1 DAHVPMR
8 RVLLAVPVLAAGAI
22 VWACTAFDFP
32 QPSATPSDAATGDAP
47 GGDDGPGDAGA
58 PAPAAFLSTDDAAK
72 VCALVFQ
79 CPGIGEAI
87 ELSYALPV
95 ATPASPLSFSGCMD
109 WLSGPIAS
117 GRIGLSEVQ
126 AALRA
131 VAGESTCG
139 AAEAHLPVV
148 PAAPAPDA
156 GACVIGCADRVHY
169 ETCAGG
175 AEFLLECQPP
185 FFGDPGQCISDSGL
199 ALCITGGPCTQ
210 GLSCT
215 DAGVAGTLVDCYG
228 KTQDYLSYDCSLS
241 GRQCTVQGTRLADC
255 VPPGSNTAPCPLD
268 DVKDD
273 CDQGSVRHCAG
284 GATAQTE
291 IDCQGAV
298 VGATCSTSNTPG
310 VARCVY
316 PDAGCTP
323 FDDDV
328 DQCAS
333 DGGAAI
339 SLCVAGQRTSFSCAS
354 VGLGCVPANEA
365 QSGHCG

>member
-1 DAHVPMR
+1 MR
-8 RVLLAVPVLAAGAI
+8 RVLLVVPVLAAGAI

-32 QPSATPSDAATGDAP
+32 RPSATTSDAAGDDAP
-47 GGDDGPGDAGA
+47 GDEGTPGDAGVS
-58 PAPAAFLSTDDAAK
+58 PAAFLSADDAAR
-72 VCALVFQ
+72 VCALVFR
-79 CPGIGEAI
+79 CPGLGEAI

-109 WLSGPIAS
+109 WLSGPIAP

-126 AALRA
+126 SALRA
-131 VAGESTCG
+131 VAGEGTCDG
-139 AAEAHLPVV
+139 AAGHLPVV
-148 PAAPAPDA
+148 PALDA
-156 GACVIGCADRVHY
+156 GSCLTGCADKVHY

-185 FFGDPGQCISDSGL
+185 FFGAPGQCLADSGL

-210 GLSCT
+210 GLACT

-228 KTQDYLSYDCSLS
+228 KTQDYVSYDCSLS

-255 VPPGSNTAPCPLD
+255 VAPGSNTAPCPLD

-284 GATAQTE
+284 GVTAQTE

-298 VGATCSTSNTPG
+298 PGATCSTSNTPG

-316 PDAGCTP
+316 PDARCTP

-328 DQCAS
+328 DQCAA

-354 VGLGCVPANEA
+354 VGLACQPATAA
-365 QSGHCG
+365 QSGHCGP